1 MDNQTKIALLK
12 DRLNKDSQDIEA
24 AVTLGNLYYDD
35 SNAAQSILYYR
46 HALDL
51 DPALSGVRTDL
62 ATMYWRNDNVSLA
75 EQAFREAIRREPGFG
90 HAYLNLGL
98 LLQHAKQDLMAARA
112 IWQDLISNY
121 PEHPVVPN
129 ATELLKTIN

>member
-12 DRLNKDSQDIEA
+12 DRLNTDSQDIEA

-46 HALDL
+46 HALDI

>member
-112 IWQDLISNY
+112 IWQDLINNY